1 MTVFTERVNKVQTLF
16 CLLQNLKPTT
26 NEQASKLRSQCGIV
40 DEGWQH
46 IIKTDIPAPL
56 EPNKPLLIDQQVQTD
71 VILLGKYNLNSK
83 KSVKETEVHT
93 IEIVQ
98 KEGRNE
104 DEPYESQSDIEA
116 EQTYEYILQGENEV
130 DFIESSVYIEENE
143 NNENKGDNEEKEQEQ
158 ETNGQEQD
166 EECDEQTCEEEDI
179 EEEEVQDSDLFKELK
194 YKPEDEVEEEE
205 DEEEPARKKFKIKS
219 KHTDLEVEFQ
229 ECSEQQEQ
237 QQPQCEMEE
246 TVELLEEGEEEDDEE
261 DEDDYININEEEDT
275 KAKTLLL
282 LKGKRGRPCSKNK
295 NNKDPSNF
303 RYECKDCKR
312 KYKNPNIYRK
322 HMKSIHEVIIENLP
336 DFMCSVCNKDCLTES
351 RLKLHMRHHLPDE
364 EKLSVPCP
372 YCDRKFSQ
380 VGAMRQHV
388 NGIHHQMKPFI
399 CDQCGRACKTMA
411 ALTEHKLV
419 HTNECPFECDVCH
432 KRFKNKPRLKSHM
445 DIHTQLLYKCPDCGL
460 ELNTKRTLLQHR
472 LVHSEEKRFKCEFCD
487 AAFKRSKALKNHLI
501 LHTGLRPYK
510 CNFCDR
516 TFSNG
521 SNCRAHKKR
530 AHPKEL
536 AEEEATGKV
545 AERVP
550 IPKLEELKLA

>member
-1 MTVFTERVNKVQTLF
+1 MF

-26 NEQASKLRSQCGIV
+26 SDQARKLRSQCGLI

-46 IIKTDIPAPL
+46 IIRIDKPAPL
-56 EPNKPLLIDQQVQTD
+56 ESQKPLLIDQQVQTD
-71 VILLGKYNLNSK
+71 IILLGKDNEEPQK
-83 KSVKETEVHT
+83 ATTETEVHT

-98 KEGRNE
+98 KQEEN
-104 DEPYESQSDIEA
+104 DEETYEIQSDMEA
-116 EQTYEYILQGENEV
+116 EQTYEYILQGENDME
-130 DFIESSVYIEENE
+130 FIESSVYMEEND
-143 NNENKGDNEEKEQEQ
+143 NNEAKVDNGEKEQEA
-158 ETNGQEQD
+158 NGHELE
-166 EECDEQTCEEEDI
+166 EECNEQVCEEEEID
-179 EEEEVQDSDLFKELK
+179 EEEVQDSDLFKELK
-194 YKPEDEVEEEE
+194 YKPDDEQEEEE
-205 DEEEPARKKFKIKS
+205 NDEPKRKKYKIKS
-219 KHTDLEVEFQ
+219 KQEDLEVEFQ
-229 ECSEQQEQ
+229 DCSQEREQKQH
-237 QQPQCEMEE
+237 EMEME
-246 TVELLEEGEEEDDEE
+246 TMEILEEGEEEDE
-261 DEDDYININEEEDT
+261 DEDDYINTNEEEEDT

-295 NNKDPSNF
+295 NDKDPTNF
-303 RYECKDCKR
+303 RYECKECKR

-322 HMKSIHEVIIENLP
+322 HMKSIHDVVIENLP
-336 DFMCSVCNKDCLTES
+336 DFMCSVCNKDCFTES

-419 HTNECPFECDVCH
+419 HTNECPFECEVCH